1 MIAISVL
8 RSSASVDPCTS
19 VRVQLSRMFQSCSS
33 SASVSLLSVLYC
45 ASSRSTT
52 FVPCHSRFPA
62 TLRRRPRVLIL
73 SCFIPRIEYL
83 SHTTVRILFDHSSL
97 LSFGWSGSGYRMV
110 TRPMHCMELVGIERP
125 FTFC

>member
-33 SASVSLLSVLYC
+33 SASVSSLSVLYC
-45 ASSRSTT
+45 ASSTSAA
-52 FVPCHSRFPA
+52 FVSCHSRFLA

-73 SCFIPRIEYL
+73 SCFIPRTEYL
-83 SHTTVRILFDHSSL
+83 SHTTIRILFDHSSL
-97 LSFGWSGSGYRMV
+97 LSFGWSGSGCRMV

-125 FTFC
+125 FTLC